1 MPNRPHRLGRRAL
14 VAGGALAAAAAPAA
28 AQFGPIDLG
37 TIFSVGK
44 NLVDGLNL
52 GEADEIQ
59 MGTELYQPFIAESGG
74 AYQNARAQNA
84 IRAFAQPIFA
94 TSKRAN
100 FRWEITI
107 VDDNTVNA
115 WALPAGKI
123 AINKGLLRYVDSESE
138 LAAVISH
145 EMGHA
150 ELSHQLAQMKNKAF
164 TAAATDAAKGVA
176 MSAMRGPGGA
186 LTGIG
191 LDVIRS
197 PLHDMITSGYGR
209 ENEREADKHILA
221 VFSATGFDPT
231 GSTAFFRTL
240 LQLVP
245 PGQEGTTSLFST
257 HPGTTERIANLE
269 AEIPRTPRAPATP
282 TSAGQ
287 YADIKSSFPTRK
299 VYRRNA

>member
-1 MPNRPHRLGRRAL
+1 M
-14 VAGGALAAAAAPAA
+14 
-28 AQFGPIDLG
+28 
-37 TIFSVGK
+37 
-44 NLVDGLNL
+44 
-52 GEADEIQ
+52 
-59 MGTELYQPFIAESGG
+59 
-74 AYQNARAQNA
+74 
-84 IRAFAQPIFA
+84 RAFAQPIFA

-138 LAAVISH
+138 LAAVIAH

-164 TAAATDAAKGVA
+164 TEAATGAAKGVA
-176 MSAMRGPGGA
+176 MSAMRGAGGA

-191 LDVIRS
+191 LDVLRA

-209 ENEREADKHILA
+209 ENEREADQHILV
-221 VFSATGFDPT
+221 VFAATGFDPT

-240 LQLVP
+240 LELVP
-245 PGQEGTTSLFST
+245 PDQEGTTSLFSS
-257 HPGTTERIANLE
+257 HPGTKERIANLE
-269 AEIPRTPRAPATP
+269 AEIPRTPRPPATP
-282 TSAGQ
+282 TSAAH

-299 VYRRNA
+299 VYRRNI

>member
-1 MPNRPHRLGRRAL
+1 MTIPPARLGRRAL
-14 VAGGALAAAAAPAA
+14 VAGGALAAATPAA
-28 AQFGPIDLG
+28 AQFGPLDLS

-52 GEADEIQ
+52 GEADEMQ
-59 MGTELYQPFIAESGG
+59 MGKELYQPFIAESGG
-74 AYQNARAQNA
+74 AYQNARVQNA
-84 IRAFAQPIFA
+84 MRSFAQPIFA

-100 FRWEITI
+100 FQWEITV

-164 TAAATDAAKGVA
+164 TSAATDAAKGVA

-191 LDVIRS
+191 LDVIRN

-209 ENEREADKHILA
+209 ENEREADRHILS

-257 HPGTTERIANLE
+257 HPGTMERIANLE
-269 AEIPRTPRAPATP
+269 AEIPRTPRPPSTP
-282 TSAGQ
+282 TSAAHF
-287 YADIKSSFPTRK
+287 ADIKTSFPTRK
-299 VYRRNA
+299 IYRRNA